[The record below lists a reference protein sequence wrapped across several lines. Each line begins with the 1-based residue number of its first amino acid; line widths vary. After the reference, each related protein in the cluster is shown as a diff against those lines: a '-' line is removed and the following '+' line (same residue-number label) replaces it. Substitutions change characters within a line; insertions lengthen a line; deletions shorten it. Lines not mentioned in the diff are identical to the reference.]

1 MNETTS
7 VNVPAFS
14 VDVVDPTGAGD
25 AFAAGVAW
33 GMAQRWP
40 WPEVGRFANAVG
52 ALACCSSAQASLPS
66 LKDVEALMA
75 SNPAGLD

>member
-1 MNETTS
+1 
-7 VNVPAFS
+7 VNIPAFA

-40 WPEVGRFANAVG
+40 WVEVGRFANAVG
-52 ALACCSSAQASLPS
+52 PLACRALGAQASLPS
-66 LKDVEALMA
+66 LADVEALLA
-75 SNPAGLD
+75 ENRDSAD